1 LADVGPPT
9 KEEKGNVCN
18 TNNTKGGTV
27 DYTLRRL
34 ARDNPELLD
43 AIAVIV
49 VMVGS
54 ATTKLPSWQLGLES
68 MSKVQSWHLGRRKT
82 TIVALSIMVAS

>member
-1 LADVGPPT
+1 MAKARDNPLADVGPPT
-9 KEEKGNVCN
+9 KEEKDNPTNSRIETYGGN
-18 TNNTKGGTV
+18 T

-43 AIAVIV
+43 AIAVIA

-54 ATTKLPSWQLGLES
+54 A
-68 MSKVQSWHLGRRKT
+68 MSKVTSCHLG
-82 TIVALSIMVAS
+82 